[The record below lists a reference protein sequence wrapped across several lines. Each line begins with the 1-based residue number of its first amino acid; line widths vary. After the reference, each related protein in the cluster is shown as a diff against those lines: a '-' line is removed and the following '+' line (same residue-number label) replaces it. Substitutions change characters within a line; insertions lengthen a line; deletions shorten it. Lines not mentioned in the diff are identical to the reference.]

1 MLDEAR
7 CENVLVMADVFQI
20 YVEGDSLREA
30 VLKDGKRLGYVHIAD
45 SDRLT
50 PGKGKIN
57 LKEFIEAL
65 KEIDYNGYLPMEF
78 NPGSSPDESLW
89 QAAKYLTNFL

>member
-7 CENVLVMADVFQI
+7 CENVLVMADVFHI

-30 VLKDGKRLGYVHIAD
+30 VLKAGKRLGYVHIAD

-50 PGKGKIN
+50 PSKGKIN

-65 KEIDYNGYLPMEF
+65 KEIDYNGYLTMEF
-78 NPGSSPDESLW
+78 NPGSSLDESLW